1 MDVAEKVIG
10 IGIGVVIAGI
20 MVPMGLNQ
28 IANATLAAGVDPAVS
43 TVFTVVLPVLAV
55 VGIAYAFW
63 KM

>member
-10 IGIGVVIAGI
+10 VSIALVVGGV

-28 IANATLAAGVDPAVS
+28 IANSTLTNVDPAVQ
-43 TVFTVVLPVLAV
+43 TMFLVILPVLAV
-55 VGIAYAFW
+55 IGIAVAFW